1 MLTTLR
7 LLAPLFVAAGIA
19 SVLAAAP
26 MAGAQTNPTLPQ
38 CTDTG
43 GAEALGGSTTECAT
57 PGNVQIN
64 ATPAETTYLYPWDDE
79 FYGSALIMG
88 GDAGYHGGGG
98 GGHGGGG
105 GGGGHG
111 GR

>member
-1 MLTTLR
+1 MRHMRYFT
-7 LLAPLFVAAGIA
+7 PMVVAAG
-19 SVLAAAP
+19 AAAAILIAP
-26 MAGAQTNPTLPQ
+26 AAVADTTLPT
-38 CTDTG
+38 CTSVG
-43 GAEALGGSTTECAT
+43 GVTDMGAGTTECAT

-64 ATPAETTYLYPWDDE
+64 ATPPEPDYVYPWDDE

-88 GDAGYHGGGG
+88 GGDYGPH
-98 GGHGGGG
+98 